1 MTMYL
6 SSSCKKTG
14 AYLSVNVDYG
24 DADTLY
30 PEKIIKL
37 MVNISNKD
45 NLVIRELELHGS
57 YSNSDGKFEIGTILS
72 PEELAYKVKV
82 TAITEDGVFESLCDV
97 VEQDNTITG
106 SMY

>member
-1 MTMYL
+1 MTLYL
-6 SSSCKKTG
+6 SISSKKTG
-14 AYLSVNVDYG
+14 NYLSVNVDYG
-24 DADTLY
+24 DADMLY

-37 MVNISNKD
+37 MVNISNK
-45 NLVIRELELHGS
+45 NGLVIRELEIAGG
-57 YSNSDGKFEIGTILS
+57 YANSDGVFEVGTILA

-82 TAITEDGVFESLCDV
+82 TAVTEDGIFESLCDV